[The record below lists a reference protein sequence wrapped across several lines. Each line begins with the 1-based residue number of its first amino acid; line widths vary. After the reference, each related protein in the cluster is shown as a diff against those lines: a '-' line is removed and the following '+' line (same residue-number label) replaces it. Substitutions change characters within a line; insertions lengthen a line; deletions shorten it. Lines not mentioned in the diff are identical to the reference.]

1 MPSTLDGVAVPMW
14 QTVNV
19 RKGQILKCG
28 KILKENT
35 TNGKEVSWKVFWIRV
50 DAHKRR
56 LSAMRELDKIKEE
69 KYKK

>member
-1 MPSTLDGVAVPMW
+1 MRYCYDKERYYYL
-14 QTVNV
+14 VNE
-19 RKGQILKCG
+19 ILKCG

-35 TNGKEVSWKVFWIRV
+35 TNGKEVSWEVFWIRV

>member
-1 MPSTLDGVAVPMW
+1 MRYSYDKERYDYLVSE
-14 QTVNV
+14 
-19 RKGQILKCG
+19 ILKYG

-35 TNGKEVSWKVFWIRV
+35 TNGKEVSWKVFWTRV

>member
-1 MPSTLDGVAVPMW
+1 MRYCYDKERYDYL
-14 QTVNV
+14 VNE
-19 RKGQILKCG
+19 IFKCG

-35 TNGKEVSWKVFWIRV
+35 TNGKEVIWKVFWIRV